1 MGWTSVRLSKQP
13 RLPTSESYA
22 RKPSQ
27 AGPAGEHTIVAWG
40 GAALTFPTA
49 AHKNS
54 CLLTG
59 VNIARLFS
67 LALCLFTLV
76 LPLRAQITP
85 GAPVTPPAPEP
96 QVSPA
101 TPNPPANPPAQNMPI
116 IDRIEFQGNRRIRTE
131 TLQARIFNRK
141 GDPYNEDA
149 LRRDFQ
155 ALWNTQYFEDV
166 RLEVQDSPNNPNAK
180 IVIFYL
186 VERPII
192 RRIEYHGIKSITESD
207 ILDRF
212 KDRKV
217 GLSVEGQFDPTKIK
231 KAEVVIKDLESEHG
245 HQFAVVKPTFEK
257 IPSTNAVKLVFTVD
271 EGPKVKVGTIA
282 FQGNHAFSDRKL
294 IRSMHNSR
302 PIAVPLWLFDVP
314 VMHKTFDRQKLNE
327 DLEVGI
333 RNLYQS
339 AGYFKAIY
347 KEPVLTTI
355 DVNREGL
362 GPLPIIG
369 HQHGKATNITIAIEE
384 GEQYRMGR
392 LVIRSADP
400 EKGLSLKREYLE
412 SIFPL
417 HQGDLFDTSKIRKA
431 IENYTKLYGVYG
443 YIDFTAVP
451 LPDVHDDTKIIDL
464 TMDFDEQK
472 QFFVR
477 RIDFSG
483 NTTTRDK
490 VIRRELMLS
499 EGDIFNNHAW
509 ELSLL
514 RLNQLDYFDKIKPEN
529 AEIKRNTKQGTV
541 DILLKLKEKGKQSI
555 SLTGGVSGLSGS
567 FIGLS
572 YQTNNFLG
580 LGETLTLSGQIGNI
594 QKSALFGFTEPYLF
608 DRPIATGFTVSY
620 SSFNFNQSQQES
632 ILFGQKIQINPN
644 IEQDYTQNTV
654 GGTVFASY
662 PLRKFSFARLGLSYG
677 YSHTNINAYSTA
689 STDLFEVLN
698 FQSLSGPSAL
708 TGIDSSYLNP
718 TITYNTVNNPMNPT
732 TGKSLF
738 YSFKVEGLGGNV
750 KALSNVVEAKY
761 FHPINHKRNVLAFHF
776 VGAFATGYGNRVVP
790 PFERLFLGGE
800 QDLRGFDIRTVTPI
814 AFIPISTS
822 TSFAYLDPT
831 HLDIAGNATTRGT
844 PAIPVLTFQPSFP
857 GGDTSGVFNAE
868 YRIPIVGPVSSSIF
882 FDAGADGILR
892 KDQLQLNTSGLA
904 NITSLFPNFTSNSLL
919 IQPGTNFKPRASAG
933 IEFVVQL
940 PIINAPFRLY
950 WAYNVDRVEQQIAAP
965 LTDFQ
970 SVNYN
975 NLRLSV
981 GPSIWDSQIL
991 PQLRNFQVNTQRIN
1005 FFEPLSTF
1013 RFTVSRTF

>member
-1 MGWTSVRLSKQP
+1 L
-13 RLPTSESYA
+13 
-22 RKPSQ
+22 
-27 AGPAGEHTIVAWG
+27 G
-40 GAALTFPTA
+40 GAALTFATA

-54 CLLTG
+54 SLLSG
-59 VNIARLFS
+59 VNITGWLS
-67 LALCLFTLV
+67 LILCLFTLM

-96 QVSPA
+96 EPQVTPPA
-101 TPNPPANPPAQNMPI
+101 PTPQVNPPAATRPQNAAV
-116 IDRIEFQGNRRIRTE
+116 IDHIEFSGNRRIRTE
-131 TLQARIFNRK
+131 TLQARIFSRA

-149 LRRDFQ
+149 LKRDFQ
-155 ALWNTQYFEDV
+155 ALWNTQYFEDI
-166 RLEVQDSPNNPNAK
+166 RLEIQDKAGNPNAK
-180 IVIFYL
+180 VVIFFV

-245 HQFAVVKPTFEK
+245 HQFAVVKPTYEK
-257 IPSTNAVKLVFTVD
+257 IPSTNAVKLVFTVE
-271 EGPKVKVGTIA
+271 EGPKVKVGTIT
-282 FQGNHAFSDRKL
+282 FMGNHAFSNRRI
-294 IRSMHNSR
+294 IRSMRNSR
-302 PIAVPLWLFDVP
+302 PIAVPMWLFDVP
-314 VMHKTFDRQKLNE
+314 VMHKTFDRAKLDM
-327 DLEVGI
+327 DLEAGV
-333 RNLYQS
+333 RDLYQS
-339 AGYFKAIY
+339 AGYFKVVV
-347 KEPVLTTI
+347 KEPILTTV

-362 GPLPIIG
+362 GPVPIIG
-369 HQHGKATNITIAIEE
+369 HQRGKATNITIPIEE

-392 LVIRSADP
+392 LVVRSADP

-417 HQGDLFDTSKIRKA
+417 RRGDLFDISKIRKA

-451 LPDVHDDTKIIDL
+451 LPDVNDNTKIIDL
-464 TMDFDEQK
+464 TLEFDEQK
-472 QFFVR
+472 QYFVR

-509 ELSLL
+509 ELSIL
-514 RLNQLDYFDKIKPEN
+514 RLNQLDYFEKIDPKT
-529 AEIKRNTKQGTV
+529 AADIKRNNKNGTV

-555 SLTGGVSGLSGS
+555 SLTGGVSGLAGS

-580 LGETLTLSGQIGNI
+580 LGETLTLSGQVGDI
-594 QKSALFGFTEPYLF
+594 QKSALFGFTEPYLL

-620 SSFNFNQSQQES
+620 SSFKFNQSQQES

-654 GGTVFASY
+654 GGTIFASY
-662 PLRKFSFARLGLSYG
+662 PLRKFSFARLGLTYG
-677 YSHTNINAYSTA
+677 YSHTNITAFSAA
-689 STDLFEVLN
+689 STDLFEVLD
-698 FQSLSGPSAL
+698 FQSLAGASAL
-708 TGIDSSYLNP
+708 NGIDSSYLNP
-718 TITYNTVNNPMNPT
+718 TLTYNTVNNPINPT
-732 TGKSLF
+732 SGKSLF
-738 YSFKVEGLGGNV
+738 YSFKIEGLGGNV
-750 KALSNVVEAKY
+750 KATTNVLEAKY
-761 FHPINHKRNVLAFHF
+761 FHPINRKRNVLAFHF
-776 VGAFATGYGNRVVP
+776 LSAFASGYGGRVVP

-814 AFIPISTS
+814 AFIPIATT
-822 TSFAYLDPT
+822 TSFSFVDPT
-831 HLDIAGNATTRGT
+831 HLDIAGNATLRTT
-844 PAIPVLTFQPSFP
+844 PPIPVLTFEPSFP

-868 YRIPIVGPVSSSIF
+868 YRIPIVGPVTTAAF
-882 FDAGADGILR
+882 LDAGAVGILR
-892 KDQLQLNTSGLA
+892 QDQLQLNSSGLS

-919 IQPGTNFKPRASAG
+919 IHPGTNFKPRASAG

-950 WAYNVDRVEQQIAAP
+950 WAYNFARFEQQIAAP
-965 LTDFQ
+965 LTNFQ
-970 SVNYN
+970 SIDYN
-975 NLRLSV
+975 SLRLSV
-981 GPSIWDSQIL
+981 GPGLWDSQVL

-1005 FFEPLSTF
+1005 FFEPTSTF

>member
-1 MGWTSVRLSKQP
+1 M
-13 RLPTSESYA
+13 
-22 RKPSQ
+22 
-27 AGPAGEHTIVAWG
+27 TIA
-40 GAALTFPTA
+40 TA

-54 CLLTG
+54 CLLPC
-59 VNIARLFS
+59 VNITRL
-67 LALCLFTLV
+67 LWLVLCLLTLG

-85 GAPVTPPAPEP
+85 GAPVTPPTPEP
-96 QVSPA
+96 QVSVP
-101 TPNPPANPPAQNMPI
+101 PPAPQQTAPKIAEI
-116 IDRIEFQGNRRIRTE
+116 RFDGNRRIRTE
-131 TLQARIFNRK
+131 TLQARIFSRT
-141 GDPYNEDA
+141 GDPYNADA

-155 ALWNTQYFEDV
+155 ALWNTQYFEDI
-166 RLEVQDSPNNPNAK
+166 RLEIQDKPGDPNAK
-180 IVIFYL
+180 IVTFY
-186 VERPII
+186 VIERPII

-231 KAEVVIKDLESEHG
+231 KAEVAIKDLEAEHG
-245 HQFAVVKPTFEK
+245 HQFAVVKPTYEK
-257 IPSTNAVKLVFTVD
+257 IPSTNAVKLVFTID
-271 EGPKVKVGTIA
+271 EGPKVKVGLIT
-282 FQGNHAFSDRKL
+282 FQGNHAFSDRK
-294 IRSMHNSR
+294 IVRSMHNSR
-302 PIAVPLWLFDVP
+302 PTAIPLLLFDVP
-314 VMHKTFDRQKLNE
+314 LLHKTFDRSKLDM
-327 DLEVGI
+327 DLEAGI
-333 RNLYQS
+333 RDLYQS
-339 AGYFKAIY
+339 AGYFKVVVAPQGPI
-347 KEPVLTTI
+347 LTTV

-362 GPLPIIG
+362 GPLPLIG
-369 HQHGKATNITIAIEE
+369 RQHGKATNITIPIEE

-417 HQGDLFDTSKIRKA
+417 HQGDIFDISQIRKA
-431 IENYTKLYGVYG
+431 IENYNKLYGVYG

-464 TMDFDEQK
+464 TLDFDEQK
-472 QFFVR
+472 QYFVR

-509 ELSLL
+509 ELSIL
-514 RLNQLDYFDKIKPEN
+514 RLNQLDYFEKVDPKN
-529 AEIKRNTKQGTV
+529 ADIKRNTKNGTV

-555 SLTGGVSGLSGS
+555 SLTGGVSGLAGS

-608 DRPIATGFTVSY
+608 DRPIATGFTISY
-620 SSFNFNQSQQES
+620 SSFNFNQSQQQS
-632 ILFGQKIQINPN
+632 ILFGQKIQINPS
-644 IEQDYTQNTV
+644 IEQDYTQNTL

-677 YSHTNINAYSTA
+677 YSHTNITAFSTA
-689 STDLFEVLN
+689 STDLFQVLQ
-698 FQSLSGPSAL
+698 FQSLGGPSAL
-708 TGIDSSYLNP
+708 TGIDSSYISP
-718 TITYNTVNNPMNPT
+718 TITYNTVDQPMNPT
-732 TGKSLF
+732 RGKSLF
-738 YSFKVEGLGGNV
+738 YSFKLEGLGGNV
-750 KALSNVVEAKY
+750 RAISNVVEAKY
-761 FHPINHKRNVLAFHF
+761 FHQTYHKRNVLAFHF
-776 VGAFATGYGNRVVP
+776 VGSFVSGYNGRVTP

-814 AFIPISTS
+814 AFIPIATS
-822 TSFAYLDPT
+822 TSFAFQDPT
-831 HLDIAGNATTRGT
+831 HLDIAGNATLRST
-844 PAIPVLTFQPSFP
+844 PAIPVITFEPSFP
-857 GGDTSGVFNAE
+857 GGDTSGILNAE
-868 YRIPIVGPVSSSIF
+868 YRIPIVGPVSSSLF
-882 FDAGADGILR
+882 FDAGAVGALR
-892 KDQLQLNTSGLA
+892 LNQLQLNSTGLS
-904 NITSLFPNFTSNSLL
+904 NITTLFPNSAVSNTL
-919 IQPGTNFKPRASAG
+919 IIQHGTNFRPRASAG

-950 WAYNVDRVEQQIAAP
+950 WAYNLDRLEQQIAAP
-965 LTDFQ
+965 LSIFKSTE
-970 SVNYN
+970 
-975 NLRLSV
+975 LSAIENSI
-981 GPSIWDSQIL
+981 GPSIWNSQVL

>member
-1 MGWTSVRLSKQP
+1 L
-13 RLPTSESYA
+13 
-22 RKPSQ
+22 
-27 AGPAGEHTIVAWG
+27 TIA
-40 GAALTFPTA
+40 TA

-54 CLLTG
+54 CLLPCI
-59 VNIARLFS
+59 NITRL
-67 LALCLFTLV
+67 LWLVLCLLTLG

-85 GAPVTPPAPEP
+85 GAPVAPPEPEP
-96 QVSPA
+96 QVPA
-101 TPNPPANPPAQNMPI
+101 APNPQAKPPAPQQNVPV
-116 IDRIEFQGNRRIRTE
+116 IDHIEFSGNRRIRTE
-131 TLQARIFNRK
+131 TLQARIFSRS

-155 ALWNTQYFEDV
+155 ALWNTQYFEDI
-166 RLEVQDSPNNPNAK
+166 RLEVQDKPGNPNAK

-231 KAEVVIKDLESEHG
+231 KAEVAIKDLEAEHG
-245 HQFAVVKPTFEK
+245 RQFAVVKPTYEK
-257 IPSTNAVKLVFTVD
+257 IPSTNAVKLVFTID
-271 EGPKVKVGTIA
+271 EGPKVKVGLIT
-282 FQGNHAFSDRKL
+282 FQGNHAFSSRKI

-302 PIAVPLWLFDVP
+302 PIAVPMWFFDVP
-314 VMHKTFDRQKLNE
+314 IMHKTFDRQKLDM
-327 DLEVGI
+327 DLEAGI
-333 RNLYQS
+333 RDLYQS
-339 AGYFKAIY
+339 AGYFKVVVKDPI
-347 KEPVLTTI
+347 LTTV

-362 GPLPIIG
+362 GPLPLIG
-369 HQHGKATNITIAIEE
+369 RQRGKATNITIPIEE

-392 LVIRSADP
+392 LVVRSADP

-417 HQGDLFDTSKIRKA
+417 HQGDLFDISKIRKA

-464 TMDFDEQK
+464 TLDFDEQK
-472 QFFVR
+472 QYFVR

-490 VIRRELMLS
+490 VIRRELMIS

-509 ELSLL
+509 ELSIL
-514 RLNQLDYFDKIKPEN
+514 RLNQLDYFEKIDPKN
-529 AEIKRNTKQGTV
+529 ADIKRNTKNGTV

-555 SLTGGVSGLSGS
+555 SLTGGVSGLAGS

-580 LGETLTLSGQIGNI
+580 LGETLTLSGQVGDI
-594 QKSALFGFTEPYLF
+594 QKSALFGFTEPYLL

-620 SSFNFNQSQQES
+620 SSFKFNQSQQES

-644 IEQDYTQNTV
+644 IEQNYTQDTL

-662 PLRKFSFARLGLSYG
+662 PLRKFSFARLGLTYG
-677 YSHTNINAYSTA
+677 YSRTNITAFSTA

-698 FQSLSGPSAL
+698 FQSLAGASAL

-718 TITYNTVNNPMNPT
+718 TLTYNTVNNPINPT
-732 TGKSLF
+732 SGKSLF
-738 YSFKVEGLGGNV
+738 YSFKFEGLGGNV
-750 KALSNVVEAKY
+750 KATTNVVEAKY
-761 FHPINHKRNVLAFHF
+761 FHPINRKRNVLAFHF
-776 VGAFATGYGNRVVP
+776 VGAFATGYGGRVVP

-814 AFIPISTS
+814 AFIPLATT
-822 TSFAYLDPT
+822 TSFNYVDPT
-831 HLDIAGNATTRGT
+831 HLDLFGNATLHST
-844 PAIPVLTFQPSFP
+844 PAIPVLIYQPTFP

-868 YRIPIVGPVSSSIF
+868 YRIPIVGPVTAAAF
-882 FDAGADGILR
+882 LDAGAVGILK
-892 KDQLQLNTSGLA
+892 KDQLQLNQSGLS
-904 NITSLFPNFTSNSLL
+904 NITSLFPNFTNTSLL

-950 WAYNVDRVEQQIAAP
+950 WAYNFDRFEQQIAAP
-965 LTDFQ
+965 LTNFDSINYQ
-970 SVNYN
+970 S
-975 NLRLSV
+975 LRQSV
-981 GPSIWDSQIL
+981 GPSLWDSQVL
-991 PQLRNFQVNTQRIN
+991 PQLRNYQVNTQRIN

>member
-1 MGWTSVRLSKQP
+1 
-13 RLPTSESYA
+13 
-22 RKPSQ
+22 
-27 AGPAGEHTIVAWG
+27 
-40 GAALTFPTA
+40 LTFATA

-54 CLLTG
+54 CLFPE
-59 VNIARLFS
+59 VNISRL
-67 LALCLFTLV
+67 LALLLCLFALG
-76 LPLRAQITP
+76 LPLAAQIIP
-85 GAPVTPPAPEP
+85 GAPVAPPEPEP
-96 QVSPA
+96 QVTPA
-101 TPNPPANPPAQNMPI
+101 PNPQQNQPPSNMPTI
-116 IDRIEFQGNRRIRTE
+116 AEIRFEGNRRIRTE
-131 TLQARIFNRK
+131 TLQARIFSRK

-180 IVIFYL
+180 IVTFYV

-231 KAEVVIKDLESEHG
+231 KAEVAIKELESEHG
-245 HQFAVVKPTFEK
+245 HQFATVKPTYER
-257 IPSTNAVKLVFTVD
+257 IPATNAVKLVFTVD
-271 EGPKVKVGTIA
+271 EGPKVKVGMIT
-282 FQGNHAFSDRKL
+282 FQGNHAFSNRRI
-294 IRSMHNSR
+294 IRSMRNSR
-302 PIAVPLWLFDVP
+302 PISVPMWLFDVP
-314 VMHKTFDRQKLNE
+314 IMHKTFDRQKLNE
-327 DLEVGI
+327 DLEAGI
-333 RNLYQS
+333 RDLYQS
-339 AGYFKAIY
+339 AGYFKVVVKDPILNT
-347 KEPVLTTI
+347 V
-355 DVNREGL
+355 DVNRPGL

-369 HQHGKATNITIAIEE
+369 HEHGKATNITIPIEE

-417 HQGDLFDTSKIRKA
+417 HQGDIFDISKIRKA
-431 IENYTKLYGVYG
+431 IENYNKLYGVYG

-451 LPDVHDDTKIIDL
+451 LPDAHDDTKIIDL
-464 TMDFDEQK
+464 TLDFDEQK
-472 QFFVR
+472 QYFVR

-514 RLNQLDYFDKIKPEN
+514 RLNQLDYFEKIKPEN
-529 AEIKRNTKQGTV
+529 AEIKRNTKNSTV

-555 SLTGGVSGLSGS
+555 SLTGGVSGIAGS

-580 LGETLTLSGQIGNI
+580 LGETLTLSGQIGDI
-594 QKSALFGFTEPYLF
+594 EKSALFGFTEPYLF

-620 SSFNFNQSQQES
+620 TSFNFNQSQQES

-644 IEQDYTQNTV
+644 IEQDYTQDTT

-662 PLRKFSFARLGLSYG
+662 PLRKFSFARLGLTYG
-677 YSHTNINAYSTA
+677 YSHTDITAYSTA
-689 STDLFEVLN
+689 STDLFEVLQ
-698 FQSLSGPSAL
+698 FQSLGGPSAL
-708 TGIDSSYLNP
+708 TGIDSSYIMP
-718 TITYNTVNNPMNPT
+718 TFTYNTVNNPMNPS
-732 TGKSLF
+732 TGKSFF
-738 YSFKVEGLGGNV
+738 YSVKLEGVGGNV
-750 KALSNVVEAKY
+750 KAVSNVFEAKY
-761 FHPINHKRNVLAFHF
+761 FHPAYHKRNVLAFHF
-776 VGAFATGYGNRVVP
+776 VGSFVTGYGGLVTP

-814 AFIPISTS
+814 AFIPIATT
-822 TSFAYLDPT
+822 TSFSYLDPT
-831 HLDIAGNATTRGT
+831 HLDIAGNALTRTT
-844 PAIPVLTFQPSFP
+844 PAIPVLTFEPSFP

-868 YRIPIVGPVSSSIF
+868 YRIPIVGPVTASAF
-882 FDAGADGILR
+882 LDAGAVGALR
-892 KDQLQLNTSGLA
+892 TNQLQINSAGLST
-904 NITSLFPNFTSNSLL
+904 IQSLFPNYNTSSLL
-919 IQPGTNFKPRASAG
+919 LQPGTNFKPRASTG

-950 WAYNVDRVEQQIAAP
+950 WAYNFARIEQQIAAP
-965 LTDFQ
+965 ITNFQ
-970 SVNYN
+970 SNELAAIEN
-975 NLRLSV
+975 SV
-981 GPSIWDSQIL
+981 GPTIWNSQIL
-991 PQLRNFQVNTQRIN
+991 PQLQNYQVNTQRIN
-1005 FFEPLSTF
+1005 FFEPASTF

>member
-1 MGWTSVRLSKQP
+1 M
-13 RLPTSESYA
+13 
-22 RKPSQ
+22 
-27 AGPAGEHTIVAWG
+27 
-40 GAALTFPTA
+40 TFATA

-54 CLLTG
+54 CLLSG
-59 VNIARLFS
+59 VDRTMLLS
-67 LALCLFTLV
+67 LVLCLLV
-76 LPLRAQITP
+76 LALPLRAQITP
-85 GAPVTPPAPEP
+85 GAPVTPPNPEP
-96 QVSPA
+96 QVNPA
-101 TPNPPANPPAQNMPI
+101 TPNPQTNLPAPAPQQNVPT
-116 IDRIEFQGNRRIRTE
+116 IDRIEFSGNRRIRTE
-131 TLQARIFNRK
+131 TLQARIFSRA

-149 LRRDFQ
+149 LKRDFQ

-166 RLEVQDSPNNPNAK
+166 RLEVQDSPTKPNAK
-180 IVIFYL
+180 IVIFYV

-192 RRIEYHGIKSITESD
+192 RRIEYRGNKSITESD

-231 KAEVVIKDLESEHG
+231 KAEVAIKDLESEHG
-245 HQFAVVKPTFEK
+245 HQFAVVKPTYEK
-257 IPSTNAVKLVFTVD
+257 IPSTNAVKLVFTID
-271 EGPKVKVGTIA
+271 EGPKVKVGMIT
-282 FQGNHAFSDRKL
+282 FQGNHAFSNRKI

-302 PIAVPLWLFDVP
+302 PIAVPVWLFDVP
-314 VMHKTFDRQKLNE
+314 IMHKTFDRQKLNE

-333 RNLYQS
+333 RELYQS
-339 AGYFKAIY
+339 NGYFKMVY
-347 KEPVLTTI
+347 KDPILTTV

-451 LPDVHDDTKIIDL
+451 LTDVNETTKTIDL
-464 TMDFDEQK
+464 TFDFDEQK
-472 QFFVR
+472 QYFVR

-509 ELSLL
+509 ELSIL
-514 RLNQLDYFDKIKPEN
+514 RLNQLDYFDKIEPKN
-529 AEIKRNTKQGTV
+529 ADIKRNTKQGTV

-555 SLTGGVSGLSGS
+555 SLTGGVSGLAGS

-580 LGETLTLSGQIGNI
+580 LGETLTLSGQIGDI

-620 SSFNFNQSQQES
+620 TSFNFNQSQQES

-644 IEQDYTQNTV
+644 IEEDYTQNTV

-662 PLRKFSFARLGLSYG
+662 PLRKFSFARLGLTYG
-677 YSHTNINAYSTA
+677 YSHTNIQAFSAA

-698 FQSLSGPSAL
+698 FQSLAGASAL

-718 TITYNTVNNPMNPT
+718 TLTYNTVNNPMNPT

-750 KALSNVVEAKY
+750 KATTNVVEAKY
-761 FHPINHKRNVLAFHF
+761 FRPINRKRNVLAFHF
-776 VGAFATGYGNRVVP
+776 VGAFASGYGGRVVP

-814 AFIPISTS
+814 AFIPLATT
-822 TSFAYLDPT
+822 TSFTYLDPS
-831 HLDIAGNATTRGT
+831 HLDIAGNAMARAT
-844 PAIPVLTFQPSFP
+844 PPIPVLTFEPSFP
-857 GGDTSGVFNAE
+857 GGDTSGVFNGE
-868 YRIPIVGPVSSSIF
+868 YRIPIVGPVSSSLF
-882 FDAGADGILR
+882 FDAGAVGILR
-892 KDQLQLNTSGLA
+892 KDQLQLNSSGLSS
-904 NITSLFPNFTSNSLL
+904 ITSLFPNFTSNSLL
-919 IQPGTNFKPRASAG
+919 IQPGTNFRPRASAG

-950 WAYNVDRVEQQIAAP
+950 WAYNVDRLEQQIAAP
-965 LTDFQ
+965 LTQYQ
-970 SVNYN
+970 SNQYDS
-975 NLRLSV
+975 LRLGV
-981 GPSIWDSQIL
+981 GPSLWDSQVL
-991 PQLRNFQVNTQRIN
+991 PQLRSFQVNTQRIN
-1005 FFEPLSTF
+1005 FFEPKSTF

>member
-1 MGWTSVRLSKQP
+1 M
-13 RLPTSESYA
+13 
-22 RKPSQ
+22 
-27 AGPAGEHTIVAWG
+27 
-40 GAALTFPTA
+40 TFATA

-54 CLLTG
+54 CLLPY
-59 VNIARLFS
+59 VNITRLLWLILCLFS
-67 LALCLFTLV
+67 LG

-96 QVSPA
+96 QVGVP
-101 TPNPPANPPAQNMPI
+101 PPAPQQAAP
-116 IDRIEFQGNRRIRTE
+116 RIAEIRFDGNRRVRTE
-131 TLQARIFNRK
+131 TLQARIFTRT

-155 ALWNTQYFEDV
+155 ALWNTQYFEDI
-166 RLEVQDSPNNPNAK
+166 RLEVQNKGGDPNAK
-180 IVIFYL
+180 IVTFYV

-231 KAEVVIKDLESEHG
+231 KAEVAIKDLEAEHG
-245 HQFAVVKPTFEK
+245 HQFAVVKPTYEK
-257 IPSTNAVKLVFTVD
+257 IPSSNAVKLVFTID
-271 EGPKVKVGTIA
+271 EGPKVKVGLIT
-282 FQGNHAFSDRKL
+282 FQGNHAFSDRKI

-302 PIAVPLWLFDVP
+302 PISVPLWFFDVP
-314 VMHKTFDRQKLNE
+314 VMHKTFDRSKLDM
-327 DLEVGI
+327 DLEAGV
-333 RNLYQS
+333 RDLYQS
-339 AGYFKAIY
+339 AGYFKVVVKDPI
-347 KEPVLTTI
+347 LTTV

-369 HQHGKATNITIAIEE
+369 RQRGKATNITIPIEE
-384 GEQYRMGR
+384 GEQYHMGR

-412 SIFPL
+412 TIFPL
-417 HQGDLFDTSKIRKA
+417 HQGDIFDISKIRKA
-431 IENYTKLYGVYG
+431 IENYNKLYGVYG

-464 TMDFDEQK
+464 TLDFDEQK
-472 QFFVR
+472 QYFVR

-509 ELSLL
+509 ELSIL
-514 RLNQLDYFDKIKPEN
+514 RLNQLDYFEKVKPEN
-529 AEIKRNTKQGTV
+529 ADIKRNTKQGTV

-555 SLTGGVSGLSGS
+555 SLTGGVSGLAGS

-620 SSFNFNQSQQES
+620 SSFNFNQAQQES
-632 ILFGQKIQINPN
+632 ILFGQQIQINPN
-644 IEQDYTQNTV
+644 VEQDYTQDTL
-654 GGTVFASY
+654 GGTIFASY
-662 PLRKFSFARLGLSYG
+662 PLRKFSFARLGLTYG
-677 YSHTNINAYSTA
+677 YSRTNISAFSTA
-689 STDLFEVLN
+689 STELFQVLQ
-698 FQSLSGPSAL
+698 FQSLGGPSAL
-708 TGIDSSYLNP
+708 TGIDSSYIMP

-732 TGKSLF
+732 TGKSFF
-738 YSFKVEGLGGNV
+738 YSFKLEGLGGNV
-750 KALSNVVEAKY
+750 KAISNVAEVKY
-761 FHPINHKRNVLAFHF
+761 FHPINRKRNVLAFHF
-776 VGAFATGYGNRVVP
+776 VGSFVTGYNGRVTP

-800 QDLRGFDIRTVTPI
+800 QDLRGYDIRTVTPI
-814 AFIPISTS
+814 AFIPIATS
-822 TSFAYLDPT
+822 TSFTFQDPT
-831 HLDIAGNATTRGT
+831 HLDIAGNASLRTT

-857 GGDTSGVFNAE
+857 GGDTSGVFNGE
-868 YRIPIVGPVSSSIF
+868 YRIPIVGPVSSSLF
-882 FDAGADGILR
+882 LDVGAVGALR
-892 KDQLQLNTSGLA
+892 QNQLQLDSTGLSSIA
-904 NITSLFPNFTSNSLL
+904 TLFPNSASNSLL
-919 IQPGTNFKPRASAG
+919 IQRGTNFRPRASAG

-940 PIINAPFRLY
+940 PIINAPFRIY
-950 WAYNVDRVEQQIAAP
+950 WAYNLNRVEQQIAAP
-965 LTDFQ
+965 LTNFQ
-970 SVNYN
+970 SIDYQS
-975 NLRLSV
+975 LRDSV

-1005 FFEPLSTF
+1005 FFEPVSTF